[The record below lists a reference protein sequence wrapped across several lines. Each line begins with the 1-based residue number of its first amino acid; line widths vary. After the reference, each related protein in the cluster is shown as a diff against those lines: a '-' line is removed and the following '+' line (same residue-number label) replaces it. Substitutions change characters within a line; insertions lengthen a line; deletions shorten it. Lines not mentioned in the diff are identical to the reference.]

1 MRAVL
6 ALILLAVSTLCTA
19 ADRIMIMPAME
30 PYFSENGNAS
40 YQRLMREIMRRSGN
54 SINIEYLPLAKSIQS
69 FEQNKSACYPAA
81 RKLALGFLGHDV
93 IDAGIAIN
101 KVKIVIATPKSEPLA
116 SSVESLRNR
125 RVATL
130 LGNALAVYGIPVS
143 KITIHYVATYEQ
155 SLELLEKG
163 RVNAIGGSVAALMP
177 YRDRLNF
184 DVDKAVF
191 SVDQSIVFHPS
202 AESRAFLDSTR
213 ASIQSMQ
220 ADGSLKTILG
230 EYYML
235 D

>member
-6 ALILLAVSTLCTA
+6 ALFLITVSALCTA

-30 PYFSENGNAS
+30 PYFSASGNAS
-40 YQRLMREIMRRSGN
+40 YQRLMQEILRRSGN
-54 SINIEYLPLAKSIQS
+54 NINIEYLPLAQSIQS
-69 FEQNKSACYPAA
+69 FDQNKNACYPAA

-93 IDAGIAIN
+93 IDAGVAIN
-101 KVKIVIATPKSEPLA
+101 KLKIVIATPRSEPLA

-143 KITIHYVATYEQ
+143 KITIHYVPTYEQ
-155 SLELLEKG
+155 SLQLLEKG
-163 RVNAIGGSVAALMP
+163 RVDAIVGSATALMP

-191 SVDQSIVFHPS
+191 SVDQSIVCHPGT
-202 AESRAFLDSTR
+202 ESRAFLESIR
-213 ASIQSMQ
+213 PAIQSMQ
-220 ADGSLKTILG
+220 ADGSLKSILG